1 MFDLN
6 SVPIPD
12 YTRKED
18 IANSL
23 THAVGVPLCIA
34 GGVVLLKN
42 LVGIAPAKHIVGIV
56 LYIVSTLIVFLGSA
70 IYHGLRPGFAKKVAR
85 VLDHSNIFL
94 MISGML
100 TAFSLADYAGSSA
113 GVNTVIVI
121 TAWSLSAVG
130 IFLTF
135 MDLKKFNTVQVIMYV
150 IMGWSVLFC
159 VRSVY
164 QAGDDG
170 RRLALAFLAGGI
182 CITLGTVLYFIG
194 KKKRYF
200 HAVFHVF
207 VLLGNIAIYIGTY
220 NFNSAVYGF

>member
-1 MFDLN
+1 
-6 SVPIPD
+6 
-12 YTRKED
+12 
-18 IANSL
+18 
-23 THAVGVPLCIA
+23 
-34 GGVVLLKN
+34 
-42 LVGIAPAKHIVGIV
+42 
-56 LYIVSTLIVFLGSA
+56 
-70 IYHGLRPGFAKKVAR
+70 
-85 VLDHSNIFL
+85 
-94 MISGML
+94 
-100 TAFSLADYAGSSA
+100 
-113 GVNTVIVI
+113 
-121 TAWSLSAVG
+121 
-130 IFLTF
+130 

-170 RRLALAFLAGGI
+170 RRLAFAFLAGGI